1 VRGGR
6 LLQSA
11 TFSRSAALDEASDT
25 VRAFFA
31 IDLDERARSAAA
43 GAADQ
48 LRACPGGDAVRW
60 VREET
65 LHVTLR
71 FLGDIDC
78 GHIAHLAGCVREQT
92 SALSPFRLQLG
103 GTRFFPSKRR
113 PLAVVLDVGPT
124 EPLQELAAAVER
136 GVVAAGFSPESRPFN
151 AHLTLGRIRKKRF
164 SLVTGEVTTSG
175 ESCPVKEAVLFK
187 SELQSSGAHYTPIE
201 RAPLGGEPS
210 PLLTETDQSIYNPKA
225 GG

>member
-1 VRGGR
+1 
-6 LLQSA
+6 
-11 TFSRSAALDEASDT
+11 

-43 GAADQ
+43 GVANQ
-48 LRACPGGDAVRW
+48 LRACPDGDAVRW

-71 FLGDIDC
+71 FLGDVDC
-78 GHIAHLAGCVREQT
+78 GRVARLAGSVREQT
-92 SALSPFRLQLG
+92 AALGPFRLQLG
-103 GTRFFPSKRR
+103 GARLFPSGRR
-113 PLAVVLDVGPT
+113 PLAVVLDVGPA
-124 EPLQELAAAVER
+124 EPLAELADAVER
-136 GVVAAGFSPESRPFN
+136 GVVAAGFGPESRPFN

-164 SLVTGEVTTSG
+164 PLVTAEVTTSG
-175 ESCPVKEAVLFK
+175 ESCPVNEVVLFK
-187 SELQSSGAHYTPIE
+187 SELQPSGAHYTPIE

-210 PLLTETDQSIYNPKA
+210 PLLTETDQSIYNPKV